1 MSRAEGA
8 DEELQVAQQAM
19 ADAEAAL
26 GFSVDASIRQSGCLH
41 EGQWVDLSTSLMQ
54 LPSAIGAGACR
65 PFLVADLPFGSY
77 EVSAEQA
84 VRSAVRLL
92 KEANM
97 DAVKM
102 EGGAG
107 LNAALLVV

>member
-1 MSRAEGA
+1 M
-8 DEELQVAQQAM
+8 
-19 ADAEAAL
+19 
-26 GFSVDASIRQSGCLH
+26 
-41 EGQWVDLSTSLMQ
+41 
-54 LPSAIGAGACR
+54 
-65 PFLVADLPFGSY
+65 ADLPFGSY

-102 EGGAG
+102 EGGGG
-107 LNAALLVV
+107 LRTVLLVV

>member
-1 MSRAEGA
+1 MG
-8 DEELQVAQQAM
+8 L
-19 ADAEAAL
+19 
-26 GFSVDASIRQSGCLH
+26 
-41 EGQWVDLSTSLMQ
+41 LSTNLTQ
-54 LPSAIGAGACR
+54 LPSATGAGACR

-77 EVSAEQA
+77 EVSAQQA

-102 EGGAG
+102 EGGRP
-107 LNAALLVV
+107 

>member
-1 MSRAEGA
+1 MPAT
-8 DEELQVAQQAM
+8 
-19 ADAEAAL
+19 
-26 GFSVDASIRQSGCLH
+26 ASLAVCLRVH
-41 EGQWVDLSTSLMQ
+41 QWVGVSTTLTQ
-54 LPSAIGAGACR
+54 LPSATGAGACR

-102 EGGAG
+102 EGGGG
-107 LNAALLVV
+107 LNTALLVVSGLSLGCSYQLK